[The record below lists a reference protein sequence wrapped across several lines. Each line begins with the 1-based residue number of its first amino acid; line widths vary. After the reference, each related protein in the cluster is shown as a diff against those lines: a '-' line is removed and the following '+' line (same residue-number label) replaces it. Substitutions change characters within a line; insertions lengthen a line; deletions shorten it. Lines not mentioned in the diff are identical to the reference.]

1 MPKLTKSGYSYV
13 KETFEKHETGYQ
25 TNNWERGIKYRRGK
39 SVERVERPT
48 KLHRARTLGYKAKQG
63 YIVVRARIR
72 KGGMHKVRPKRG
84 RKPRAMGVSKY
95 TTGKNL
101 QWVAE
106 ERVQRK
112 YPNMEVLNS
121 YKVYADGRS
130 WYYEVILVDPSHP
143 SIKADPK
150 INWICEAP
158 HRRRVSRGLTSSGKK
173 ARGLHKKGWGS
184 EKTRPSLGA
193 NKGRGK

>member
-1 MPKLTKSGYSYV
+1 MKSGYSHV
-13 KETFEKHETGYQ
+13 KDTFEKHETGYK
-25 TNNWERGIKYRRGK
+25 TTHWERGIEYRKGK
-39 SVERVERPT
+39 SIERVGRPT

-63 YIVVRARIR
+63 YVIVRARIR

-112 YPNMEVLNS
+112 YPNLEVLNS
-121 YKVYADGRS
+121 YKVYNDGRS
-130 WYYEVILVDPSHP
+130 WYYEVILVDPNHP
-143 SIKADPK
+143 VIKSDPK
-150 INWICEAP
+150 INWICEP
-158 HRRRVSRGLTSSGKK
+158 QHTRRVTRGLTSAGQK

-193 NKGRGK
+193 KKGRGK

>member
-1 MPKLTKSGYSYV
+1 MKSGYSYV
-13 KETFEKHETGYQ
+13 KETFEKHETGYK
-25 TNNWERGIKYRRGK
+25 TNHWERGIEYRKGK
-39 SVERVERPT
+39 SIERVERPA

-63 YIVVRARIR
+63 YVVVRARIR

-112 YPNMEVLNS
+112 YPNLEVLNS

-130 WYYEVILVDPSHP
+130 WYYEVIMVDPNHP
-143 SIKADPK
+143 VIKSDQN
-150 INWICEAP
+150 INWICEP
-158 HRRRVSRGLTSSGKK
+158 QHTRRVTRGLTSAGHR

>member
-1 MPKLTKSGYSYV
+1 MTKSGYSYV

-25 TNNWERGIKYRRGK
+25 TNHWERGIKYRKGK

-143 SIKADPK
+143 AIKADPK

-158 HRRRVSRGLTSSGKK
+158 HRRRVSRGLTSSGRK

>member
-1 MPKLTKSGYSYV
+1 MKSGYSYV
-13 KETFEKHETGYQ
+13 KDTFEKHETGYQ
-25 TNNWERGIKYRRGK
+25 TNQWNRGIEYRKGK
-39 SVERVERPT
+39 SIERVEKPT

-63 YIVVRARIR
+63 YVVVRARIR

-112 YPNMEVLNS
+112 YPNLEVLNS

-130 WYYEVILVDPSHP
+130 WYYEVIMVDPNHP
-143 SIKADPK
+143 VIKSDPK
-150 INWICEAP
+150 INWICEP
-158 HRRRVSRGLTSSGKK
+158 QHTRRVARGLSSSGKK
-173 ARGLHKKGWGS
+173 ARGLYKKGWGS